1 MVVRHVVQEKA
12 AHPAKEVAVD
22 RCRRTPLEIPLRLAV
37 VRQRRVRVV
46 EVRDHDEPIGAAR
59 SGGRSSEGSMPP

>member
-12 AHPAKEVAVD
+12 AHPAQEVAVD
-22 RCRRTPLEIPLRLAV
+22 RRRRAALKIPLRLAV

-46 EVRDHDEPIGAAR
+46 EVRDHDEPARAR
-59 SGGRSSEGSMPP
+59 SDAA